1 MIIAM
6 ISFATS
12 FPIKLSI
19 KSIKPI
25 SKINEIDLAKIN
37 KFSWIDKIYIFTA
50 SIYFSIDLIISIT

>member
-37 KFSWIDKIYIFTA
+37 KFS
-50 SIYFSIDLIISIT
+50 